1 MYKRYYVVRKAG
13 KTPTYQKRDK
23 DHDFL
28 KYWRVVRYYI
38 TKQYNISYPELE
50 LLLYL
55 YDEGVFTKT
64 DFKDFEQSM
73 SWSKGR
79 FEELMDRGLIR
90 KWRDRRKAGHANLYE
105 LTQQAKLICNQTYKK
120 LTQEEP
126 ISEDKYRNEVFRSN
140 NYMDKIY
147 KRLIKKMNSVQKE
160 TPPEEEGE

>member
-23 DHDFL
+23 EHDFL

-147 KRLIKKMNSVQKE
+147 KRLIRKMNSVQKE
-160 TPPEEEGE
+160 TPPEEEGD